1 MDFKGKLNKS
11 FFPFIFCQIFGIY
24 LMIFQSYAARLQCAI
39 HFLKKVA
46 KNEEKPIIQLAI
58 NPNSSTRHFQNPK
71 PRFRVWPDP
80 LLDTISYS
88 IDIGC
93 VAQLDEFLRKIL
105 QGFAAVF
112 LLLFS
117 DFSDI

>member
-1 MDFKGKLNKS
+1 
-11 FFPFIFCQIFGIY
+11 
-24 LMIFQSYAARLQCAI
+24 MIFQSFAARLQCAI

-112 LLLFS
+112 FITFFGFFGYLAHFS
-117 DFSDI
+117 GFSAVFFYFFPDDF